1 MSTIDLTAAMT
12 AGSLGL
18 SGWLDDQNRT
28 DPQPAGLLHCTP
40 AMVSQVVLNA
50 ALPFIREELAQQV
63 EELSDVHP
71 PGYFATRPSGLIR
84 RERAARIVR
93 GDRS

>member
-50 ALPFIREELAQQV
+50 ALPHIREVLAQQV
-63 EELSDVHP
+63 ESISTHE
-71 PGYFATRPSGLIR
+71 PGDGKR
-84 RERAARIVR
+84 RSASMRTAAARIVR
-93 GDRS
+93 GEV